1 MSSQNLDQ
9 AIAVVGLACRFP
21 GARNPEELWRNL
33 REGVEAIRLLSD
45 EEMEALG
52 VPEAVRRDP
61 AWVPAVSLPDGI
73 EEFDASFFGVS
84 HREAEIIDPQQRLFL
99 ECCWEALEDAGHP
112 PEQGS
117 SLVGVFAGATTST
130 YLLFNLTRNRQVMA
144 SVDPLQLV
152 VGNAVDSLAT
162 RVSYKL
168 DLKGP
173 SQAVQCACSS
183 SLVAVHQACQSLLN
197 HECDMVLAG
206 GVSVNVAQRAGYTY
220 QEDSILSPDGHCRA
234 FDARARGTVFG
245 GGVGV
250 VALKRLADALADGD
264 TVRAVILGSAINN
277 DGAVKVGYAA
287 PSVEGQAGVI
297 TEALEVAGVEAD
309 SISYIEAHGTGTS
322 LGDPIEIQALT
333 KAFRAFTDRKGFC
346 ALGSIKANIGHL
358 DIASGIAG
366 LIKTV
371 LALEH
376 REIPPSLHFTEPS
389 PRIDFDA
396 SPVYVNDRLR
406 PWKSADAPRRAGV
419 SSFGFGGTNAHAIL
433 EEAPERPA
441 PAAERPWKLLVLSA
455 RTPTAL
461 DAATRRLAG
470 HLRRHPEGSLDDVSF
485 TLLAGRRTFP
495 FRRALICRNAAN
507 NADAVACLEG
517 RDPERVL
524 LGTGDEPRQRK
535 IAFLFPGQGA
545 QHAGMGRGLYD
556 NEPVYRAEVDR
567 SCELLRPLLG
577 LDLREVLFPR
587 AGEESEADEKLART
601 RLTQPAL
608 FVVEYSLARLWMS
621 WGIEPQAML
630 GHSVGEYVAACVAG
644 VFSLEDA
651 LAVVAERGRLIDAL
665 PEGAMLGIPLDAWA
679 VWELAS
685 DLVCGMDRPGI
696 AEERRN
702 GGRTRWEGGS
712 LSLAAINEPGRSV
725 MAGPEEAVAE
735 LERRLAEKGIAARR
749 LHTSHAFHS
758 AMMEPAVAPLLDLL
772 RRVRLAPPRIPFVSN
787 LTGTW
792 IRPEDAI
799 DPAYWARHLREPVR
813 FADGLRELLAERDR
827 VLLEVGPGRTLT
839 TLAARQA
846 AGRPA
851 IASMRHPKDAG
862 ADQARLLEALGRLWL
877 AGHRLDP
884 ARVFAGQER
893 RRVPLP
899 TYPFERLRYWIEPT
913 PGDELTPGLAAQ
925 PRSSVDEERTVED
938 RRTGE
943 RTESEQKLHP
953 RPPLAVAY
961 VAPRSEVEKRVA
973 GVWREILGLDEV
985 GLHDSFLELGG
996 DSLLATRLMS
1006 RLREEL
1012 SVELAVERL
1021 FEAPTVAGVSFA
1033 VMESRAERVHTQ
1045 QLDWLLSQIQGLSE
1059 QELETAWA
1067 EEVGSGP
1074 EEQQHA

>member
-33 REGVEAIRLLSD
+33 REGVESIHLLSE
-45 EEMEALG
+45 EEMDALG

-112 PEQGS
+112 PEEGS
-117 SLVGVFAGATTST
+117 SLIGVFAGATTST

-173 SQAVQCACSS
+173 SQSVQCACSS

-206 GVSVNVAQRAGYTY
+206 GVSVNVSQRAGYAY

-250 VALKRLADALADGD
+250 VALKRLEDALADGD

-287 PSVEGQAGVI
+287 PSVEGQSGVI
-297 TEALEVAGVEAD
+297 TEALEVAGVEAET
-309 SISYIEAHGTGTS
+309 ISYIEAHGTGTS
-322 LGDPIEIQALT
+322 LGDPIEVQALT

-346 ALGSIKANIGHL
+346 AIGSIKTNIGHL

-376 REIPPSLHFTEPS
+376 REIPPSLHFTDPS
-389 PRIDFDA
+389 PRIDFAA

-406 PWKSADAPRRAGV
+406 PWKASGAPRRAGV
-419 SSFGFGGTNAHAIL
+419 SSFGFGGTNAHVIL
-433 EEAPERPA
+433 EEAPGRPVPA
-441 PAAERPWKLLVLSA
+441 PEKPWKLLVLSA

-461 DAATRRLAG
+461 DAAARRLAG
-470 HLRRHPEGSLDDVSF
+470 HLRRHPEGNLDDVAF

-495 FRRALICRNAAN
+495 FRRALVCRDAL
-507 NADAVACLEG
+507 DAVACLEG
-517 RDPERVL
+517 REPERVL

-535 IAFLFPGQGA
+535 VAFLFPGQGA
-545 QHAGMGRGLYD
+545 QHAGMGRGLYED
-556 NEPVYRAEVDR
+556 EPVFRAEVDR
-567 SCELLRPLLG
+567 CCELLEPRLG

-587 AGEESEADEKLART
+587 AGEESAADEKLART

-608 FVVEYSLARLWMS
+608 FVVEYALARLWMS

-630 GHSVGEYVAACVAG
+630 GHSVGEYVAACLAG
-644 VFSLEDA
+644 VFSLEDG
-651 LAVVAERGRLIDAL
+651 LAVVAERGRLIDEL
-665 PEGAMLGIPLDAWA
+665 PAGAMIGIPLDAWA
-679 VWELAS
+679 VRELAP
-685 DLVCGMDRPGI
+685 DLVSGPDRSGVM
-696 AEERRN
+696 EERRN
-702 GGRTRWEGGS
+702 DERLRWEGGL
-712 LSLAAINEPGRSV
+712 LSLAAINEPGRTV

-758 AMMEPAVAPLLDLL
+758 AMMEPAVAPLLELL
-772 RRVRLAPPRIPFVSN
+772 RKVRLAPPRIPFVSN

-792 IRPEDAI
+792 IRPEDAT

-827 VLLEVGPGRTLT
+827 VLLEVGPGRTLA

-846 AGRPA
+846 AGRTA
-851 IASMRHPKDAG
+851 IASMRHPKDTGSDG
-862 ADQARLLEALGRLWL
+862 ACLLEALGRLWL
-877 AGHRLDP
+877 SGHRLDA

-899 TYPFERLRYWIEPT
+899 AYPFERRRYWIEPT
-913 PGDELTPGLAAQ
+913 PGDELVPGLAA
-925 PRSSVDEERTVED
+925 PSRAADPEEERAMEMGA
-938 RRTGE
+938 GE
-943 RTESEQKLHP
+943 RAASGQKLHP
-953 RPPLAVAY
+953 RPPLAVPY
-961 VAPRSEVEKRVA
+961 VAPRSEVEQRVA
-973 GVWREILGLDEV
+973 GVWREILGLEEV
-985 GLHDSFLELGG
+985 GLHDSFLDLGG

-1012 SVELAVERL
+1012 SVELPIERL

-1045 QLDWLLSQIQGLSE
+1045 QLDWLLTQIQGLSQE
-1059 QELETAWA
+1059 ELETAWA
-1067 EEVGSGP
+1067 EEVGSRP
-1074 EEQQHA
+1074 EEGDYA